1 MIEMIGKTLKH
12 LLAPKVEIEPLNHN
26 SAWKM
31 IYEYNKKIYTPG
43 CFFKNKKVFFQ
54 YGQKPPPVP
63 TPGFGEMVASHRLK
77 LHKIAANRR
86 KHCFFQD
93 YDRKAPKNML
103 SCVFLALLYCLLGAW
118 INTCWTWYFT
128 TPDSGSA
135 HVFAPSPRE
144 FQVPN
149 MEVPNF
155 NEWIQQTGNP
165 SSKQQQFFSVSEVH
179 SEKLT

>member
-1 MIEMIGKTLKH
+1 MNII
-12 LLAPKVEIEPLNHN
+12 
-26 SAWKM
+26 
-31 IYEYNKKIYTPG
+31 KIYIHLVA
-43 CFFKNKKVFFQ
+43 FFKDKKVFFQ

-103 SCVFLALLYCLLGAW
+103 SCVFFALLYCLLGAW

-165 SSKQQQFFSVSEVH
+165 SSKQQQFF
-179 SEKLT
+179 